1 MSVFLDKSE
10 SPEWAVGSMQET
22 LPLHKIRQ
30 TLAPQPTS
38 LTPASRSLHN
48 KKIHGEGEEG
58 GEDPQR
64 GQAFEEMPN
73 RLTYGAKGKPRSS
86 TANHRRVSGKR

>member
-30 TLAPQPTS
+30 TLAPQPTF